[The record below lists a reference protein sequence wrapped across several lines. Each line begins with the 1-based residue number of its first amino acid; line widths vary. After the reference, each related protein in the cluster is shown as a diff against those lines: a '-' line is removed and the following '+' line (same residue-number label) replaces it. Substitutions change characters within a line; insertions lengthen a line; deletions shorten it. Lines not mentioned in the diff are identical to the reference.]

1 MIVSLTIG
9 GGRPGGRSAIVS
21 ESIVNGS
28 IVNESIV
35 NESILFVS
43 LALA

>member
-9 GGRPGGRSAIVS
+9 GGRPGGHSAIVN
-21 ESIVNGS
+21 ESTVNG
-28 IVNESIV
+28 SIV